1 MDGGAGTVGHPQPRL
16 VRLTGQQGTSSFRHP
31 LAVAGPVAQ
40 NRRSCRCEAEL
51 DPTMVEHMSRHR
63 SATPHHPAPAAPQP
77 PAPEDSAE
85 NASTIAVVGATGA
98 VGSPL
103 VQALHNRSIA
113 VAPIS
118 RSTGVDV
125 RTGRGLEQALRGV
138 DTVVDVSNVV
148 TIRRRVAVDYFARAT
163 ERLLRAAEGN
173 RVQHY
178 LVLSIVGIDEIDY
191 GYYDGK
197 RVQERLVRSSAI
209 PHTIVRATQF
219 HEFAAQMLDRM
230 TFGPLALIPDMYAA
244 PVAAGE
250 VADVL
255 ADLAAAGPPTTR
267 SSTPLEIAGPE
278 RLRLIEMVRRL
289 QRRTGDRHLAVSVP
303 LLGRAGWLMRHDGLL
318 PRGLPYRRG
327 SITFDQWLAD
337 LPLRGGE
344 GSSRST

>member
-1 MDGGAGTVGHPQPRL
+1 
-16 VRLTGQQGTSSFRHP
+16 
-31 LAVAGPVAQ
+31 LAVAEPVAP

-51 DPTMVEHMSRHR
+51 DPTMVDTCLDIDPPVR
-63 SATPHHPAPAAPQP
+63 TNQP
-77 PAPEDSAE
+77 PRTPQLPPPEDSAE

-103 VQALHNRSIA
+103 VQALHNHGLA

-138 DTVVDVSNVV
+138 ETIVDVSNVL
-148 TIRRRVAVDYFARAT
+148 TIRRRVAIDYFARAT

-219 HEFAAQMLDRM
+219 QEFAAQMLDRM
-230 TFGPLALIPDMYAA
+230 TFGALALIPDMYAA

-255 ADLAAAGPPTTR
+255 ADLAAAGPP
-267 SSTPLEIAGPE
+267 
-278 RLRLIEMVRRL
+278 
-289 QRRTGDRHLAVSVP
+289 
-303 LLGRAGWLMRHDGLL
+303 
-318 PRGLPYRRG
+318 RRG
-327 SITFDQWLAD
+327 AARRW
-337 LPLRGGE
+337 
-344 GSSRST
+344 RSPARKDCD

>member
-1 MDGGAGTVGHPQPRL
+1 V
-16 VRLTGQQGTSSFRHP
+16 
-31 LAVAGPVAQ
+31 
-40 NRRSCRCEAEL
+40 
-51 DPTMVEHMSRHR
+51 
-63 SATPHHPAPAAPQP
+63 
-77 PAPEDSAE
+77 
-85 NASTIAVVGATGA
+85 
-98 VGSPL
+98 
-103 VQALHNRSIA
+103 

-138 DTVVDVSNVV
+138 DTIVDVSNVV

-163 ERLLRAAEGN
+163 ERLLRAAGK

-178 LVLSIVGIDEIDY
+178 LVLSIVGLDEIDY

-230 TFGPLALIPDMYAA
+230 SFGPLALIPYMYAA

-255 ADLAAAGPPTTR
+255 ADLAAAGPGATR
-267 SSTPLEIAGPE
+267 SSTPLEIAGPQ

-289 QRRTGDRHLAVSVP
+289 QRRTGDRHLAISVP
-303 LLGRAGWLMRHDGLL
+303 LPGRAGWLMRHDGLL

-327 SITFDQWLAD
+327 DITFDQWLTE
-337 LPLRGGE
+337 LPLRNGDH
-344 GSSRST
+344 SSRST